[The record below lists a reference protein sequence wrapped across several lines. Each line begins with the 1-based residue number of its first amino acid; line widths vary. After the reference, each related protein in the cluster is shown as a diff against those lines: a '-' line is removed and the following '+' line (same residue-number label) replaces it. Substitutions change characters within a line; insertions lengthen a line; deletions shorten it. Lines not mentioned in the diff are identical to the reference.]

1 MGFGEGLMNN
11 SSFSRRALIAAACT
25 AAVSSATVW
34 AAKPAK
40 DVPFSLDKRPQ
51 PKGEDL
57 AVLLPLSVG
66 PFKRDA
72 LPGGAKASSD
82 EDLNVTYRS
91 GADEISFGFSIP
103 ESPEDAHEAIKV
115 TRDEA
120 RASKVPMKDAKY
132 SVGTEPSFFH
142 AHDFISW
149 SRGRYFFYAKGS
161 SPAALARF
169 MAVFP
174 Y

>member
-1 MGFGEGLMNN
+1 MSD
-11 SSFSRRALIAAACT
+11 SSISRRTLIAAACAGSIVS
-25 AAVSSATVW
+25 AAAW

-40 DVPFSLDKRPQ
+40 DVPFSLDRRPM

-72 LPGGAKASSD
+72 LPAGAKASSD

-91 GADEISFGFSIP
+91 GADQISFGFSIP
-103 ESPEDAHEAIKV
+103 ETPEDAHEAIKV

-120 RASKVPMKDAKY
+120 VASKVPMKNAQY
-132 SVGTEPSFFH
+132 SAGTEPSFFH

-149 SRGRYFFYAKGS
+149 TRGRYFFYAKAT